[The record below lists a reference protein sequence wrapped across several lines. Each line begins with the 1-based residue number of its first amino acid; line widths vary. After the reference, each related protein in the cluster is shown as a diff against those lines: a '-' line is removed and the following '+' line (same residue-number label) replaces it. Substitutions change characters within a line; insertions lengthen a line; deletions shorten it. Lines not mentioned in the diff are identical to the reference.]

1 MPILKT
7 VFQVLTK
14 HTFFVRSPKNM
25 RNQGTRFLRKVLES
39 DEGQPMIPCIY
50 VASSLKYELQNSIS
64 WLLVFE
70 GCIFNHIWS
79 FLLGDAPS
87 SVRKAAYPV
96 SETLSSVSEAVSSV
110 VEAASSVNKTVS

>member
-1 MPILKT
+1 MDFWCAGGK
-7 VFQVLTK
+7 VFHYPSNST
-14 HTFFVRSPKNM
+14 N
-25 RNQGTRFLRKVLES
+25 
-39 DEGQPMIPCIY
+39 IPCIY

-110 VEAASSVNKTVS
+110 VEAASSVSKTVS